1 VPAPADDAADAK
13 AIVAKSIEAM
23 GGEAKLEKFNA
34 QTFSSTG
41 TFYGAGDGLPYTGNY
56 ALQFPDQFKMEIVG
70 AFAMVL
76 NGDKGWIEGGGET
89 RAMTPEE
96 LKNAQEDNYAG
107 WVAAL
112 TPLVKDKTF
121 TLATIGETNVDNRP
135 AVGVRV
141 SADKHRDVNLY
152 FDKETNLL
160 AKIQHRTISPEQG
173 NKEVDQETFH
183 SDYKEIEGVKVAMKF
198 LILRDGE
205 KFVEGEVTEL
215 KPVGKLDDSVFG
227 EP

>member
-1 VPAPADDAADAK
+1 
-13 AIVAKSIEAM
+13 
-23 GGEAKLEKFNA
+23 
-34 QTFSSTG
+34 
-41 TFYGAGDGLPYTGNY
+41 
-56 ALQFPDQFKMEIVG
+56 MEIVG

-173 NKEVDQETFH
+173 NKRST
-183 SDYKEIEGVKVAMKF
+183 
-198 LILRDGE
+198 R
-205 KFVEGEVTEL
+205 
-215 KPVGKLDDSVFG
+215 KPSTATTKRSTA
-227 EP
+227 